1 VRASPV
7 VLRVAARID
16 RHRFATLTVIAAAI
30 IYSAAIRAAAKPFW
44 HDEIFTILLADLPSL
59 TDVWGAMHD
68 GVDLAPPLTTLLTRV
83 VRGWLGEGPIVT
95 RLVPIASF
103 VAMLF
108 VLFEFVRRRSNA
120 TAAVTAALFPI
131 LTAAYRHSYEARAYA
146 LMMALFAIALFA
158 WAEAAAGRSRT
169 RNLILLA
176 LALAAG
182 MWNHYYAVLTYVPVA
197 CGEAVRTWRSR
208 QLDRGVFAA
217 VALSV
222 VPSLPMLALASAASA
237 QSATFWSPASFDQIV
252 ETYYFLLE
260 PLFVRRFAVV
270 LIILLVVIGLSW
282 LKKTGK
288 QAEPHQLPP
297 HETAALLAAVLVP
310 IAGVLLGV
318 FVTGV
323 FVPRYALP
331 AVAGISLLVA
341 LAIPRSTR
349 AELVLPLVLLVSTAE
364 LLFPVARIGDPFE
377 ARPVLVDALKSPG
390 PTAITGGLTYLQLW
404 YYAPAALKP
413 RLVYIADPSSA
424 RRLTGS
430 DTIDLGLLA
439 LSRWTT
445 VGAVPFAG
453 FRLQHRTFR
462 VYAYGSGWLLDRL
475 RESGAELEERE
486 AEASAQLYIVR
497 LRAAD

>member
-1 VRASPV
+1 
-7 VLRVAARID
+7 
-16 RHRFATLTVIAAAI
+16 
-30 IYSAAIRAAAKPFW
+30 
-44 HDEIFTILLADLPSL
+44 
-59 TDVWGAMHD
+59 M
-68 GVDLAPPLTTLLTRV
+68 
-83 VRGWLGEGPIVT
+83 
-95 RLVPIASF
+95 
-103 VAMLF
+103 
-108 VLFEFVRRRSNA
+108 
-120 TAAVTAALFPI
+120 TAALFPI

-169 RNLILLA
+169 WNLILLA

-182 MWNHYYAVLTYVPVA
+182 MWNHYYAALTYVPVA

-297 HETAALLAAVLVP
+297 HETAALLAAVLGP
-310 IAGVLLGV
+310 IAGGSCLVCSS
-318 FVTGV
+318 
-323 FVPRYALP
+323 P
-331 AVAGISLLVA
+331 ASSCQGMRCRLSPASAFWLHSRSLARPAPSSSCLWCCSCR
-341 LAIPRSTR
+341 P
-349 AELVLPLVLLVSTAE
+349 PE
-364 LLFPVARIGDPFE
+364 LLFPVARVGDPFE

-404 YYAPAALKP
+404 Y
-413 RLVYIADPSSA
+413 
-424 RRLTGS
+424 
-430 DTIDLGLLA
+430 
-439 LSRWTT
+439 
-445 VGAVPFAG
+445 
-453 FRLQHRTFR
+453 
-462 VYAYGSGWLLDRL
+462 
-475 RESGAELEERE
+475 
-486 AEASAQLYIVR
+486 
-497 LRAAD
+497 